1 MQVGTSNNVNPGGGT
16 SFTSP
21 GAHIGFMTYGPNHG
35 WLGTL
40 SPSLT
45 TARIIAVGGT
55 GVTYASAVLGGM
67 TDDWTAM
74 TGNVFLNENP
84 ATPTTFTARNGGRV
98 DFDGVISGSGSVLV
112 GNSIVEGDS
121 TAAGIALNNN
131 GTVVFAGINTYT
143 GPTTVCGRE
152 TCTST
157 ARSAPRARSPS
168 ARARPSADREPSRA
182 RSPFAGGIL
191 EAGQAGL
198 GTLTLAS
205 SLTFNGPASIYFGG
219 TLSDAL
225 GSPGLEIST
234 ANFLNTNG
242 NPITIN
248 IANISSVGDYALIGY
263 PSINPSGTNLFTL
276 GTLPNR
282 AVGTLAFNNGT
293 GELDLDVTSLASYI
307 LWTGTASSS
316 WDTTTTNWTIP
327 GGQPTQYIDSPGDS
341 VRFDDTAGTNNSVT
355 INGADV
361 HPANVNFANNN
372 VTYTVSGT
380 NAIAD
385 VTTGHT
391 ALQLTGTGT
400 VILLNTNTFTGP
412 TSIGR
417 GYAAVGQRR
426 GRQRRLHFH
435 HQRHYRQRGPGL

>member
-74 TGNVFLNENP
+74 NGNVSLNENP

-98 DFDGVISGSGSVLV
+98 DFGGVISGSGSVLV

-131 GTVVFAGINTYT
+131 GTVVFAGTNTYT
-143 GPTTVCGRE
+143 GPTTVAQGNLYVNG
-152 TCTST
+152 SL
-157 ARSAPRARSPS
+157 SASSLGLRRLGATLGGQGTVKGPVTVQG
-168 ARARPSADREPSRA
+168 
-182 RSPFAGGIL
+182 GGIL
-191 EAGQAGL
+191 EAGQAGA
-198 GTLTLAS
+198 GQLTLAS

-225 GSPGLEIST
+225 GSPGLKIST

-293 GELDLDVTSLASYI
+293 GELDLDVTSLSSYI

-391 ALQLTGTGT
+391 GCSL
-400 VILLNTNTFTGP
+400 
-412 TSIGR
+412 
-417 GYAAVGQRR
+417 
-426 GRQRRLHFH
+426 
-435 HQRHYRQRGPGL
+435 RGPARSFF